1 MGIQRRN
8 LMAFQINTDYQ
19 VLLLAALAKDT
30 ELMSKVLQQSGF
42 AVETVSAANEIVRR
56 FEGGAGTAII
66 AEEVLDEHGI
76 ENLGRAASSQS
87 PWSDFPLIVLTGGGA
102 TTPFT
107 EMAVRSRA
115 PLGNITLLE
124 RPVRPATL
132 ISAVRTAIRARFRQ
146 YEIRNHLEE
155 QKRNEDELRRAHD
168 HLEVVVEERTNALR
182 KLSAR
187 LMTVQDDERRRI
199 ARELHDGMGQYL
211 AAAQINIDLLLR
223 SEGARNSPFLLETRK
238 LVEHAVSDIRTLS
251 YLLHPPLLDE
261 VGFDS
266 AARWYVEG
274 FAQRSGISVRLD
286 LVPQLTR
293 MPSAIELALF
303 RVLQEGLTNV
313 HRHSGSMQVDVTFTR
328 SDSVAVLEVKDYG
341 RGLPA
346 SLVERFQQNGTGAGV
361 GLAGIRER
369 LKELNGELHIASTPS
384 GTLLHVTVPLQ
395 ESEFSSKSL
404 PLRGKPHAVA
414 D

>member
-1 MGIQRRN
+1 MTSR
-8 LMAFQINTDYQ
+8 INIDYR
-19 VLLLAALAKDT
+19 VLVLAAIGKDA
-30 ELMSKVLQQSGF
+30 ELMRKVLAQSGF
-42 AVETVSAANEIVRR
+42 FVEVVSGASEIVRR
-56 FEGGAGTAII
+56 FEGGAGTAVV
-66 AEEVLDEHGI
+66 AEEALDEHGI
-76 ENLGRAASSQS
+76 ERLGRTASAQP
-87 PWSDFPLIVLTGGGA
+87 PWSDFPLIVLTGGGQS
-102 TTPFT
+102 TPFT

-146 YEIRNHLEE
+146 YEIRKHLEE
-155 QKRNEDELRRAHD
+155 HKRNEAELRRAHE
-168 HLEVVVEERTNALR
+168 HLEAIVEQRTNELR

-187 LMTVQDDERRRI
+187 LLTVQDDERRRI
-199 ARELHDGMGQYL
+199 ARELHDGLGQYL

-223 SEGARNSPFLLETRK
+223 SEGSKNSPFLLETRK

-261 VGFDS
+261 AGFDS

-286 LVPQLTR
+286 LTPQISR
-293 MPSAIELALF
+293 MPSAVELALF

-313 HRHSGSMQVDVTFTR
+313 HRHSGSADVDVTFAR
-328 SDSVAVLEVKDYG
+328 DGIVAVLEVKDYG
-341 RGLPA
+341 RGLPENLA
-346 SLVERFQQNGTGAGV
+346 ERFQSNGTAAGV

-369 LKELNGELHIASTPS
+369 MKELSGDLKLISTPT
-384 GTLLHVTVPLQ
+384 GTVLRASVPLQ
-395 ESEFSSKSL
+395 KSEFTSEISAFHE
-404 PLRGKPHAVA
+404 KPRAVA